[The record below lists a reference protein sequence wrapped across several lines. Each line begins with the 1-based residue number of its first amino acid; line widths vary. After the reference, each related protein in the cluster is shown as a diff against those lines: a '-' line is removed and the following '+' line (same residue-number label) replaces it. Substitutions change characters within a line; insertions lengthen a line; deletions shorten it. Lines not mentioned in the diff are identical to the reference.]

1 MGKKSS
7 SKSQLPAP
15 PPPAEAKRRS
25 GALIG
30 AVVVVVAALGL
41 MLYMRESG
49 PVVEPST
56 AAAAAQPA
64 AAPAPVPADL
74 KPHLQQNLPPLQFP
88 GYPTPRS
95 PEVVRA
101 AYTFAAEHPEV
112 LSYVPCFCG
121 CERSGHRGNEDC
133 FVRERAV
140 NGDVIAWE
148 DHGMECAVCL
158 DVADRARQLFAAGKS
173 VAEIRATVEREWA
186 GKMPSH
192 TPTPVPPGGH
202 SH

>member
-1 MGKKSS
+1 VYSRQS
-7 SKSQLPAP
+7 AP
-15 PPPAEAKRRS
+15 T
-25 GALIG
+25 
-30 AVVVVVAALGL
+30 
-41 MLYMRESG
+41 
-49 PVVEPST
+49 VEQST
-56 AAAAAQPA
+56 AAATPAQTA
-64 AAPAPVPADL
+64 AAPAAVPAAAL
-74 KPHLQQNLPPLQFP
+74 QPHKQDTLPPLQFP

-95 PEVVRA
+95 PDVVRA

-148 DHGMECAVCL
+148 DHGMECAVCI
-158 DVADRARQLFAAGKS
+158 DVASRSRQLFADGKS
-173 VAEIRATVEREWA
+173 VAEIRATIEREWA
-186 GKMPSH
+186 GRMPSH
-192 TPTPVPPGGH
+192 TPTPAAPGGRGGH

>member
-1 MGKKSS
+1 MGRKSS
-7 SKSQLPAP
+7 SKTQSAPPAP
-15 PPPAEAKRRS
+15 PAEGPKRGSGPIVAAIAAIVIAVGLFAYLRQAGPPAER
-25 GALIG
+25 
-30 AVVVVVAALGL
+30 
-41 MLYMRESG
+41 
-49 PVVEPST
+49 T
-56 AAAAAQPA
+56 AAAATPQSVAVPEPPPA
-64 AAPAPVPADL
+64 NL
-74 KPHLQQNLPPLQFP
+74 KPHPQQNLPALQFP

-158 DVADRARQLFAAGKS
+158 DVADRSRQLFAQGKS
-173 VAEIRATVEREWA
+173 VAEIRATIEHEWA
-186 GKMPSH
+186 GRMPSH
-192 TPTPVPPGGH
+192 TPTPAPPK
-202 SH
+202 

>member
-1 MGKKSS
+1 MGRKSS
-7 SKSQLPAP
+7 SKSQMPAP
-15 PPPAEAKRRS
+15 PPPDEPTRRS
-25 GALIG
+25 GALIA
-30 AVVVVVAALGL
+30 AVLIAVAALALG
-41 MLYMRESG
+41 LYMRQSG
-49 PVVEPST
+49 PAVEHAT
-56 AAAAAQPA
+56 AAAAAQPPVT
-64 AAPAPVPADL
+64 PAPLPADL
-74 KPHLQQNLPPLQFP
+74 KPHPQKNLPPLQFP
-88 GYPTPRS
+88 GYATPRS

-158 DVADRARQLFAAGKS
+158 DVADRSRQLFAEGKS
-173 VAEIRATVEREWA
+173 VAEIRATVEKEWA
-186 GKMPSH
+186 GRMPSH
-192 TPTPVPPGGH
+192 TPTPLPGRD
-202 SH
+202 

>member
-1 MGKKSS
+1 MGRKSS
-7 SKSQLPAP
+7 TKSQTAP
-15 PPPAEAKRRS
+15 PLPPAGEPKR
-25 GALIG
+25 GPG
-30 AVVVVVAALGL
+30 AVIAAGLAVLVAVGVIVYL
-41 MLYMRESG
+41 RQVG
-49 PVVEPST
+49 PSVDQSPAAQT
-56 AAAAAQPA
+56 AAVPA
-64 AAPAPVPADL
+64 AVPADL
-74 KPHLQQNLPPLQFP
+74 KPHAQSNLPPLQFP

-95 PEVVRA
+95 PEIVRA
-101 AYTFAAEHPEV
+101 AYSFAAEHPEV

-158 DVADRARQLFAAGKS
+158 DVADRSRQLFAEGKS

-192 TPTPVPPGGH
+192 TPTPAAPH
-202 SH
+202 

>member
-1 MGKKSS
+1 MGKKPS
-7 SKSQLPAP
+7 SKSPAATP
-15 PPPAEAKRRS
+15 PPPAEPKRGS
-25 GALIG
+25 GARI
-30 AVVVVVAALGL
+30 ATVVALALAVGAFV
-41 MLYMRESG
+41 YFRQSA
-49 PVVEPST
+49 PAVEQAT
-56 AAAAAQPA
+56 AAATPAQTAAT
-64 AAPAPVPADL
+64 PVPAADL
-74 KPHLQQNLPPLQFP
+74 KPHKQANLPALQFP

-158 DVADRARQLFAAGKS
+158 DVADRSRQLFAAGKS
-173 VAEIRATVEREWA
+173 VAEIRATIEKEWA
-186 GKMPSH
+186 GRMPSH
-192 TPTPVPPGGH
+192 TPTPAAPGGH
-202 SH
+202 DH

>member
-1 MGKKSS
+1 MGRKSS
-7 SKSQLPAP
+7 SKSQMPAP
-15 PPPAEAKRRS
+15 PPPDEPTRRS
-25 GALIG
+25 GALIA
-30 AVVVVVAALGL
+30 AVLIAVAALAL
-41 MLYMRESG
+41 VLYMRQSG
-49 PVVEPST
+49 PAVEPAT
-56 AAAAAQPA
+56 AAAAAQTPVT
-64 AAPAPVPADL
+64 PAPLPADL
-74 KPHLQQNLPPLQFP
+74 KPHPQKDLPPLQFP
-88 GYPTPRS
+88 GYATPRS

-158 DVADRARQLFAAGKS
+158 DVADRSRQLFAEGKS
-173 VAEIRATVEREWA
+173 VAEIRATVEKEWA
-186 GKMPSH
+186 GRMPSH
-192 TPTPVPPGGH
+192 TPTPLPGRD
-202 SH
+202 

>member
-1 MGKKSS
+1 MGRKSS
-7 SKSQLPAP
+7 SKSQMPTP
-15 PPPAEAKRRS
+15 PPPDEPTRRS
-25 GALIG
+25 GALIA
-30 AVVVVVAALGL
+30 AVLIAVAALAL
-41 MLYMRESG
+41 VLYMRQSG
-49 PVVEPST
+49 PAVEPAT
-56 AAAAAQPA
+56 AAAAAQTPVT
-64 AAPAPVPADL
+64 PAPLPADL
-74 KPHLQQNLPPLQFP
+74 KPHPQKDLPPLQFP
-88 GYPTPRS
+88 GYATPRS

-158 DVADRARQLFAAGKS
+158 DVADRSRQLFAEGKS

-192 TPTPVPPGGH
+192 TPTPAAPH
-202 SH
+202 